1 MKYINGMVL
10 LGLLFVVAC
19 GGQQQATSPAEIV
32 VAEVGD
38 KKITAAEFAHF
49 VTRIPA
55 GMHEGPTPLAINRTL
70 LKSLIDKE
78 LLLQE
83 AKASNLENTTWFI
96 DELINYERSSILRL
110 YERREIISKLNI
122 TPEMV
127 EAHYHATRRDRS
139 FRLGGIM
146 VETQDEADAIYKQ
159 LQDGGEFHQ
168 LAREHSIHKESAE
181 RGGDT
186 GLYQLRDH
194 LAPEVTAAV
203 ADLEIGEI
211 SVPVKM
217 LVQHEHKYTV
227 FTILDEIPAPLEASE
242 ARIREELLIAQRN
255 ERLQAM
261 LDSLKGVHLPQPQ
274 KQNLTLLAERVK
286 AFKGEEFTLNEADG
300 VLPICTF
307 GDDGLITLWEFI
319 ATIRQM
325 RISPLIL
332 ADTDRAADM
341 LNRRV
346 IPEYLFMT
354 EIINAGLDQQPEFRA
369 SIDAKHIELMV
380 TGLRKQQVDQY
391 LTVSKEEARKFYD
404 DYPKKFTK
412 PTTTIAIEI
421 LVSSDSL
428 AQRLLAELAQ
438 ASEAEAETLAV
449 RHTKRAA
456 VLHHNGHINFNIYT
470 EQFFPSIS
478 ELAQDLE
485 VGQVGGP
492 VRTQEGY
499 SIFKAIDRQ
508 TELTPYDDDSQRR
521 AQAYVR
527 IDKAQNGYVKYVRS
541 LRKIYPV
548 KILEDNLQQYT
559 AAQSSS
565 P

>member
-428 AQRLLAELAQ
+428 AQRLLAEL
-438 ASEAEAETLAV
+438 
-449 RHTKRAA
+449 
-456 VLHHNGHINFNIYT
+456 
-470 EQFFPSIS
+470 
-478 ELAQDLE
+478 
-485 VGQVGGP
+485 
-492 VRTQEGY
+492 
-499 SIFKAIDRQ
+499 
-508 TELTPYDDDSQRR
+508 
-521 AQAYVR
+521 
-527 IDKAQNGYVKYVRS
+527 
-541 LRKIYPV
+541 
-548 KILEDNLQQYT
+548 
-559 AAQSSS
+559 
-565 P
+565 